1 MKVLTLLGQKGGAG
15 KSTLATQLAV
25 LAVQE
30 GDVVSLIDTDPQ
42 ASAVLWRKLR
52 TTKLP
57 IVVQAMHDKLPDM
70 VEHARGAGVDTVVI
84 DTPPHIDKET
94 LQAIRLADVILCP
107 TKPELFNLGAIADT
121 IKLLGLAQAKDR
133 ALAVINDLPSGKG
146 RETAREH
153 AAQALSKF
161 EIDVAEQT
169 ISHSQTIIDAIA
181 AGLGVTE
188 KSPKNQSAK
197 EIKALWAEITK
208 KWGGATETA
217 E

>member
-30 GDVVSLIDTDPQ
+30 GEVVSLIDTDPQ
-42 ASAVLWRKLR
+42 ASAALWRKLR

-70 VEHARGAGVDTVVI
+70 VEHARGAGVDVVVI

-94 LQAIRLADVILCP
+94 LQAIRVADVILCP

-121 IKLLGLAQAKDR
+121 IKLLGLAGAKDR
-133 ALAVINDLPSGKG
+133 ALAVINDLPTGKG
-146 RETAREH
+146 RQ
-153 AAQALSKF
+153 AAHDEAAAALKQF
-161 EIDVAEQT
+161 DIQIAEQA
-169 ISHSQTIIDAIA
+169 ISHGQAIVDAIKV
-181 AGLGVTE
+181 GLGVTE
-188 KSPKNQSAK
+188 KAPKNQSAK
-197 EIKALWAEITK
+197 EVRALWAEVIK
-208 KWGGATETA
+208 KWSDK
-217 E
+217 